1 MQTGRSL
8 AQELGASE
16 EACGGVL
23 ITSFVVPAAATRADG
38 CELWSV
44 LRIFTDTDI
53 CICICICIFSRDR
66 GKRVGETADAS
77 FLKRRP
83 GRGRRRLDEAG
94 ATVG

>member
-44 LRIFTDTDI
+44 LRIF
-53 CICICICIFSRDR
+53 SRYR

-94 ATVG
+94 AAVG